1 MNLFDLV
8 STFFRYLF
16 VIIIYLFILAIIRM
30 IFLDIRLTEKRLRVS
45 RGDCYLRLLSGRE
58 SVAYG
63 IEDCY
68 TLKANNVIGRE
79 EGCDICFPDRFMS
92 QRNTLIFLEGAD
104 YYIED
109 LDSKNGTFVN
119 GEPVTGDPILL
130 YNGDKI
136 AIGSV
141 EFAFVVPELD

>member
-16 VIIIYLFILAIIRM
+16 VVIIYLFILSIIRM
-30 IFLDIRLTEKRLRVS
+30 IYLDIRLTEKRLRVS
-45 RGDCYLRLLSGRE
+45 QGDSYLRLLSGRE
-58 SVAYG
+58 AVAYG
-63 IEDCY
+63 IEDSY
-68 TLKANNVIGRE
+68 VLKANNVIGRDS
-79 EGCDICFPDRFMS
+79 GCDICFPDRFMS
-92 QRNTLIFLEGAD
+92 QKNTLIFLEGSD

-119 GEPVTGDPILL
+119 GEPISGDPILL

-136 AIGSV
+136 AVGSV
-141 EFAFVVPELD
+141 EFAFVVPQLD